1 MGEGSRGGW
10 LAKGMEKR
18 LGRVFRQ
25 SGAQSGS
32 KRGGT
37 ARSGEGRG

>member
-10 LAKGMEKR
+10 LAKGMKR
-18 LGRVFRQ
+18 LGRVSRQ
-25 SGAQSGS
+25 FGAQTGS
-32 KRGGT
+32 KGGGT